1 MARLKNKF
9 LTVLFGTAVFLQASA
24 LQSAELL
31 DVQVEKNEERYS
43 LYSETVF
50 AVGPRALY
58 ELLIDYEKFDK
69 FTSAI
74 VEARNIA
81 PDEKGR
87 PGFYARM
94 EGCALLFCKSFIR
107 HGHLVL
113 TPISEIVA
121 VADPE
126 KSDFKFSRERWQII
140 ANGEGT
146 LLIYDFEMVP
156 DFWIP
161 PVIGPFFIQRA
172 LKKGAI
178 RAVNRIER
186 LALEIENETKAANS
200 VH

>member
-1 MARLKNKF
+1 MQS
-9 LTVLFGTAVFLQASA
+9 AVSL
-24 LQSAELL
+24 SAELL
-31 DVQVEKNEERYS
+31 DVQVRREDERYR
-43 LYSETVF
+43 LYSETNFV
-50 AVGPRALY
+50 VGPRALY
-58 ELLIDYEKFDK
+58 ELLIDYEKFEK

-74 VEARNIA
+74 VEARNVG
-81 PDEKGR
+81 PDAQGR

-107 HGHLVL
+107 NGYLVL

-121 VADPE
+121 IADPE
-126 KSDFKFSRERWQII
+126 RSDFKYSRERWQII

-146 LLIYDFEMVP
+146 LLIYDFEMEP

-172 LKKGAI
+172 LKRGAI

-186 LALEIENETKAANS
+186 LAQEIEGELEAANS